1 MTVERGKKYFLLV
14 SLNWDIIAWSC
25 QQPPSQVYEEVHG
38 QGRSFEAGKM
48 GLLRRSKQMR
58 NRINS

>member
-48 GLLRRSKQMR
+48 GLLRRSKQM
-58 NRINS
+58 